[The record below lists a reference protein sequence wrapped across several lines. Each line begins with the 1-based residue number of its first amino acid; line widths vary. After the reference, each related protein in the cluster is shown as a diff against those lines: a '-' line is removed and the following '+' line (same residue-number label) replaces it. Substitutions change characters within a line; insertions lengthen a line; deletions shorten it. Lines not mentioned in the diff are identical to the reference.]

1 MHWNFQ
7 RIFETIWFW
16 SDFTYVVQ
24 VWPHYYNWYCA
35 SQMCFMITAVNHN
48 LSLITLLLTG
58 PAHGPQR
65 GRHKQVGLKIS
76 LSLKNNFTSQN
87 QEAYLYQSPRSL
99 SEVVQEL
106 TKNGIDHLLPTK
118 YGIHYGLSFP
128 YFSLYSYLLYFCWLS
143 NCHALLSVWPI
154 YLCIWLRP
162 KG

>member
-1 MHWNFQ
+1 
-7 RIFETIWFW
+7 
-16 SDFTYVVQ
+16 
-24 VWPHYYNWYCA
+24 
-35 SQMCFMITAVNHN
+35 MCFVITDVNHN
-48 LSLITLLLTG
+48 LSLPG

-143 NCHALLSVWPI
+143 NCCQFDPSTSVFGRGPRANMQQVLI
-154 YLCIWLRP
+154 TEGLEFNSN
-162 KG
+162 